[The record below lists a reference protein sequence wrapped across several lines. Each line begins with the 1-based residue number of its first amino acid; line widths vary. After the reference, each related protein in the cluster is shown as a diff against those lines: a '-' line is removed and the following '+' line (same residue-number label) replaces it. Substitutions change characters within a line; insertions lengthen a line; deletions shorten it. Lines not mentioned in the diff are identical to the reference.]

1 MWDLNYSVL
10 RFLARS
16 NVNVHFQ
23 CLELLKGTF
32 CPDSKEVQG
41 CPFTQGLLVVSSVVL
56 NDEVAVSECHSVA
69 RAAVEKCSIEDT
81 AVRALPGLYPSPSC

>member
-41 CPFTQGLLVVSSVVL
+41 CPFTQGLPVVSSVVL

-69 RAAVEKCSIEDT
+69 RAAVEKCSIGDT